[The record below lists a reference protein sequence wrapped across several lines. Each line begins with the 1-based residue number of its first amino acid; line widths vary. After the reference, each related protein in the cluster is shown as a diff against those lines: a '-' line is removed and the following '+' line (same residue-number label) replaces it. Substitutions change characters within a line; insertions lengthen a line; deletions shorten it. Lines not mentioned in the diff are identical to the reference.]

1 MKTCFKYAVLAASS
15 WALVLTARGQ
25 VDPSAPP
32 PAVSDPAPLAQPLAP
47 AVAQEVI
54 TERTNDQSVWVGG
67 HYRWQAGQYV
77 WVAGHWELPPV
88 PGTVWVAPQ
97 WQPSGA
103 GYVLAGGSWQTP
115 VASQPP
121 EVVEVAVAPPQPMP
135 NEIILERERPSPEYV
150 WIGGFWI
157 WHNGRHEWM
166 KGHWEL
172 PPHHGAIWIAPR
184 WEASPH
190 GFRFVA
196 GYWQHPEERVVVVP
210 APRPEEHRRGE
221 VALDLNLHGLEIV
234 VGREPP
240 SHPREVIIE
249 RDRPSPRHVWI
260 PGFYE
265 WRGNQHVWIK
275 GHWDLPPRAGAVWIE
290 PRWEHRSNG
299 YVFIAGFWR

>member
-1 MKTCFKYAVLAASS
+1 MKTYFKYAALAASS
-15 WALVLTARGQ
+15 WALVFTARGQ

-32 PAVSDPAPLAQPLAP
+32 TAAQDPAPVAQPLAP
-47 AVAQEVI
+47 VVAQEAI
-54 TERTNDQSVWVGG
+54 TERPNDQSIWVGG
-67 HYRWQAGQYV
+67 HYRWQTGQYL
-77 WVAGHWELPPV
+77 WVAGHWETPPV

-97 WQPSGA
+97 WQPKGA
-103 GYVLAGGSWQTP
+103 GYVLAGGSWQAP
-115 VASQPP
+115 VATQPQ
-121 EVVEVAVAPPQPMP
+121 EVVEVAVAPPEAMP
-135 NEIILERERPSPEYV
+135 NEIILERERPSPDYI
-150 WIGGFWI
+150 WIGGFWA
-157 WHNGRHEWM
+157 WHGGRHDWV

-172 PPHHGAIWIAPR
+172 PPRHGAVWIAPR

-221 VALDLNLHGLEIV
+221 VAVDLNLHGLEIV
-234 VGREPP
+234 VGHEPP
-240 SHPREVIIE
+240 PHQHEVIIE

-265 WRGNQHVWIK
+265 WRGNQHVWVK
-275 GHWDLPPRAGAVWIE
+275 GRWELPPHAGAVWIE
-290 PRWEHRSNG
+290 PRWDHRSNG